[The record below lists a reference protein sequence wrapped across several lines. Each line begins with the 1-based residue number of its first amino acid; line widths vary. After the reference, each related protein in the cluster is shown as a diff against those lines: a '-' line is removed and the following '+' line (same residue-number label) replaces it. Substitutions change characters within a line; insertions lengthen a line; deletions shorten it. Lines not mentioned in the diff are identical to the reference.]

1 MLLCDIE
8 SRPPKSLDEIIV
20 GNFLPSFDPCW
31 NIDLEF
37 NVPHSH
43 VLNASLEVNSVGIVD
58 ISIYFGEE
66 DKRILEQN
74 TDEVTE
80 LRLIR

>member
-20 GNFLPSFDPCW
+20 GNFLPSLDPRR

-43 VLNASLEVNSVGIVD
+43 VLNTSLEVNPVGIVD
-58 ISIYFGEE
+58 IGIHFGEE
-66 DKRILEQN
+66 DERILEQN

>member
-20 GNFLPSFDPCW
+20 GNFLSSLDPRR

-43 VLNASLEVNSVGIVD
+43 VLNTSLEVNPVGIVD
-58 ISIYFGEE
+58 IGIHFGEE
-66 DKRILEQN
+66 DERILEQN